1 MAKAKNT
8 RSEILDVSLKLFSEK
23 SYHGASIRDIAKE
36 IGKRESSIYNH
47 FSSKDEILHELIENF
62 SSRNFGKIVLTDEL
76 VNIISKPEK
85 FFQMLAENILEF
97 WGSDN
102 ERMFIK
108 ILIDRNSVKS
118 LSHQY
123 NLSTY
128 LNDFRNLLEFILAE
142 MIKHKFIGKF
152 DVHVLSNEFISPL
165 FLLQLEMILGYGNK
179 TKQAKVIKDHVEY
192 FWKAIKR

>member
-1 MAKAKNT
+1 MAKSINT
-8 RSEILDVSLKLFSEK
+8 RAEILDVALNLFSEK

-47 FSSKDEILHELIENF
+47 FSSKEDILNELIEKF
-62 SSRNFGKIVLTDEL
+62 SSRNFGKIVLTDDL

-85 FFQMLAENILEF
+85 FFKMLAENILDF
-97 WGSDN
+97 WDSKN

-118 LSHQY
+118 LSHDY

-128 LNDFRNLLEFILAE
+128 LNDFRNLLEFILTE

-152 DVHVLSNEFISPL
+152 NVNILSNEFISPL
-165 FLLQLEMILGYGNK
+165 FLLQLELILGYGNK
-179 TKQAKVIKDHVEY
+179 VKQTQVIKDHVEY